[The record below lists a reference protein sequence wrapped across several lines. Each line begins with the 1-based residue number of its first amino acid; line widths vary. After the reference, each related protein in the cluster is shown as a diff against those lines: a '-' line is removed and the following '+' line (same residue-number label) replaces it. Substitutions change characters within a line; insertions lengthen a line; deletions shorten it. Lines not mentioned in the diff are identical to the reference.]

1 VRDRRAYDSI
11 FFYKCENAMAKKIR
25 TKKPSMTA
33 DEERFMAFEGL
44 LQWTYAVVAQWA
56 RIASGID
63 QTRSSLRDNNPVI
76 RHQAMLNY
84 HTECHFFVIAANK
97 LVEYHNLV
105 VTCGLCAAVDF
116 TEIDSFSKD
125 IRSLRNMREHIIDY
139 FQGIGR
145 EPTQWTLG
153 GADASTIGGTIIGGR
168 LDWVKF
174 GAAAERLL
182 SKLLLEPIP
191 YPPR

>member
-1 VRDRRAYDSI
+1 
-11 FFYKCENAMAKKIR
+11 MAKKIR

-84 HTECHFFVIAANK
+84 HT
-97 LVEYHNLV
+97 
-105 VTCGLCAAVDF
+105 
-116 TEIDSFSKD
+116 
-125 IRSLRNMREHIIDY
+125 
-139 FQGIGR
+139 
-145 EPTQWTLG
+145 
-153 GADASTIGGTIIGGR
+153 
-168 LDWVKF
+168 
-174 GAAAERLL
+174 
-182 SKLLLEPIP
+182 
-191 YPPR
+191 